1 MLTSCRRQRAD
12 SIPRYGNLLKHLPA
26 FATIR
31 ALFRQLALDAVAA
44 VRTGPVQRH
53 RLALVFVTLV
63 GHGDSSSRGG
73 RFHYDIAGTLSRP
86 TLGRSVLGSSSANLV
101 PWRTYIPLGQEY
113 GAIVTCHVRTSRER
127 ARSLPAPL
135 LDL

>member
-1 MLTSCRRQRAD
+1 MLTCCRRQRAD
-12 SIPRYGNLLKHLPA
+12 SIPRYGNLLEHLLV
-26 FATIR
+26 R
-31 ALFRQLALDAVAA
+31 AALGTPLRQLALDAVAA

-86 TLGRSVLGSSSANLV
+86 TLGRSVLGSSLANMV
-101 PWRTYIPLGQEY
+101 PWRTYIPLGQE
-113 GAIVTCHVRTSRER
+113 
-127 ARSLPAPL
+127 
-135 LDL
+135 